1 MLSYLIKKQ
10 LGKKC
15 LKQERSGEF
24 LMLAFAFFEGWFP
37 IFTLLTLQY
46 ITPVFAY
53 SFTLVF
59 SIISFMTLVILRK
72 KFTEFFL
79 WSAWKDLLLTS
90 FFISLMFACIYIGL
104 SYTSAGNMAVLIF
117 LQVFFSFFYFN
128 LIGGEKFALIHL
140 SGALLMAAGAIIIL
154 FPDELVLNFGD
165 LLILLAAAIAP
176 IANLYQK
183 RARRQVSSETILAFR
198 SIIALP
204 VLLLIAIVF
213 EPLPEWDNMIR
224 SLPYIAATGL
234 LLMGLSKIFWVESIH
249 RISIT
254 KASAMAAL
262 IPVFTLL
269 FAYLTLNEV
278 PENSQFAGIFPV
290 LIGGYL
296 ISRKVEH

>member
-1 MLSYLIKKQ
+1 MCYHINKKQ
-10 LGKKC
+10 PEERY
-15 LKQERSGEF
+15 LKPERSGEF
-24 LMLAFAFFEGWFP
+24 LMVAFAFFEGWFP
-37 IFTLLTLQY
+37 IFTILTLQY

-53 SFTLVF
+53 SCTLVF
-59 SIISFMTLVILRK
+59 SIILFMTIVILRH
-72 KFTEFFL
+72 KFREFFL

-90 FFISLMFACIYIGL
+90 LFISLMFACIYVGL

-140 SGALLMAAGAIIIL
+140 LGALLMAAGAIIIL
-154 FPDELVLNFGD
+154 FPDELILNFGD

-204 VLLLIAIVF
+204 VLLIIAIVF
-213 EPLPEWDNMIR
+213 EPVPEWDDIIH
-224 SLPYIAATGL
+224 SLPYIATTGL
-234 LLMGLSKIFWVESIH
+234 LLMGMSKILWVESIH

-269 FAYLTLNEV
+269 FAFLTLNEV
-278 PENSQFAGIFPV
+278 PENSQLAGIFPV

-296 ISRKVEH
+296 ISRKVKH